1 MGTLQKESSKF
12 YLSFLI
18 MEYYSKRE
26 YNQMKKSLENKIKLL
41 SKKVDNLTKELKKTK
56 DDYEVLPI
64 TATETE
70 ESED

>member
-1 MGTLQKESSKF
+1 
-12 YLSFLI
+12 

-56 DDYEVLPI
+56 DDYEVLLN
-64 TATETE
+64 TATEEVVE
-70 ESED
+70 E

>member
-56 DDYEVLPI
+56 DNYEVLLT

>member
-56 DDYEVLPI
+56 DDYEVLLT

>member
-18 MEYYSKRE
+18 MEYYSERE

-56 DDYEVLPI
+56 DDYEVLLI

>member
-56 DDYEVLPI
+56 DDYEVLLI